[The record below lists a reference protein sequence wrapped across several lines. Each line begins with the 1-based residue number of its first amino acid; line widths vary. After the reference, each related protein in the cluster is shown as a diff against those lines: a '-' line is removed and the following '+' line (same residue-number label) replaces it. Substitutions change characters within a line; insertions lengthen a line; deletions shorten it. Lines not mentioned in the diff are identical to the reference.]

1 MLLRIIIVYWLARAA
16 LLQTALQELFS
27 VLMHLQVGL
36 ASGILQAGEAHF
48 QRKLGMPRGM
58 KNSLCQ
64 AG

>member
-1 MLLRIIIVYWLARAA
+1 
-16 LLQTALQELFS
+16 
-27 VLMHLQVGL
+27 MHLQVGL

-64 AG
+64 AGWIPRFEDKRGVLVGNIQDAVSV